1 MGKITREETAP
12 QCGVK
17 NGAGLTLVTGCFL
30 VYFLVF
36 SLRWFQTHQ
45 SDISDDVIDESL

>member
-30 VYFLVF
+30 VF
-36 SLRWFQTHQ
+36 SLRWFQTRQ